1 VDLEVQELNKM
12 SWKEWQEKEKAFLD
26 TKDLQPFIKK
36 DKSIYDIISDIEDAF
51 EKEYKLEDCLF
62 NFMDS
67 YDVIDYLQK
76 RYKDIRFYTYE
87 EQRVL

>member
-1 VDLEVQELNKM
+1 M
-12 SWKEWQEKEKAFLD
+12 SWKEWQEKEKAFLN

-36 DKSIYDIISDIEDAF
+36 DKSIYDIMSDIENAF
-51 EKEYKLEDCLF
+51 EEEYKLEDCLF

-76 RYKDIRFYTYE
+76 RYEDIRFYTYE

>member
-1 VDLEVQELNKM
+1 M

-36 DKSIYDIISDIEDAF
+36 DKSIYDIMSDIEDAF
-51 EKEYKLEDCLF
+51 EEEYELEDCLF
-62 NFMDS
+62 NFMDP
-67 YDVIDYLQK
+67 YDVINYLQE
-76 RYKDIRFYTYE
+76 RYENIRFYTYE

>member
-1 VDLEVQELNKM
+1 M
-12 SWKEWQEKEKAFLD
+12 SWKKWQEKEKAFLD

-51 EKEYKLEDCLF
+51 EEEYKLEDCLF
-62 NFMDS
+62 NFMDP
-67 YDVIDYLQK
+67 YDVINYLQE
-76 RYKDIRFYTYE
+76 RYENIRFYTYE

>member
-1 VDLEVQELNKM
+1 MVARGLNKM

-36 DKSIYDIISDIEDAF
+36 DKSIYNIMSDIEDAF
-51 EKEYKLEDCLF
+51 EEEYKLEDCLF

-76 RYKDIRFYTYE
+76 RYENVRFYTYE

>member
-1 VDLEVQELNKM
+1 M

-36 DKSIYDIISDIEDAF
+36 DKSIYDIMSDIEDAF
-51 EKEYKLEDCLF
+51 EEEYKLEDCLF

-67 YDVIDYLQK
+67 YDVINYLQE
-76 RYKDIRFYTYE
+76 RYENIRFYTYE

>member
-1 VDLEVQELNKM
+1 MVAQGLNKM

-36 DKSIYDIISDIEDAF
+36 DKSIYDIMSDIEDAF
-51 EKEYKLEDCLF
+51 EEEYELEDCLF

-67 YDVIDYLQK
+67 YDVIDYLQG
-76 RYKDIRFYTYE
+76 RYENIKFYTYE

>member
-1 VDLEVQELNKM
+1 M
-12 SWKEWQEKEKAFLD
+12 SWKEWKEKEKAFLD

-36 DKSIYDIISDIEDAF
+36 DKSIYDIMSDIENAF

-76 RYKDIRFYTYE
+76 RYENIRFYTYE